1 MNTIE
6 NINNIVNEDT
16 VNAAIDAV
24 EAIPV
29 KAINWS
35 KIGKFGA
42 VGGAIAVAGVGIA
55 AGIKYLK
62 DKKAKKEA
70 AADDVDNVKVAEN
83 DFVEKD
89 SENK

>member
-6 NINNIVNEDT
+6 NINNIVNEGT
-16 VNAAIDAV
+16 VDAAINAV

-29 KAINWS
+29 KAINWR
-35 KIGKFGA
+35 KLGK
-42 VGGAIAVAGVGIA
+42 VGGVVGVVVGIG
-55 AGIKYLK
+55 AGTYALIQHHKA
-62 DKKAKKEA
+62 KKAKKEA

-83 DFVEKD
+83 DFAEKD